1 MSAPGAYPRTPQAAL
16 EQLRAGNERFVQE
29 APDHPHSDFARRQLA
44 ATADQGDYA
53 IATVLTCSDSRVPVE
68 QIFDAGIMDL
78 FVVRVAGN
86 ICGPSEAGSIEYG
99 VAHVHTPIL
108 MVLGHTQCGAVA
120 ATMQQADAPEP
131 VAEGPIAP
139 ILARIMPALERARG
153 ADGDDAPAEIGTRTV
168 VENIYQAFH
177 DLFVQTPAV
186 RAHVRSGDVMPVPAM
201 YDLDTGRVHWLDTD
215 NVMQVLETA
224 EKTTGG

>member
-1 MSAPGAYPRTPQAAL
+1 MSVPEAYPRTPEGAL
-16 EQLRAGNERFVQE
+16 EQLRTGNERFVQNTP
-29 APDHPHSDFARRQLA
+29 AHPHSDLARRQLA
-44 ATADQGDYA
+44 ATANQGDYA

-86 ICGPSEAGSIEYG
+86 ICGSSEAGSIEYG

-120 ATMQQADAPEP
+120 ATMQQADAPGQP
-131 VAEGPIAP
+131 VEGPIAP

-153 ADGDDAPAEIGTRTV
+153 ANTADPAEIGTRTV
-168 VENIYQAFH
+168 VENIYQTFH
-177 DLFVQTPAV
+177 DLFVQSPAV
-186 RAHVRSGDVMPVPAM
+186 RAHVRSGDVVPVPAM
-201 YDLDTGRVHWLDTD
+201 YELDTGRVHWLDTD
-215 NVMQVLETA
+215 NIMQVLEAA